1 VPVLFGNIPLPFN
14 PEVYMDEFT
23 SFVNNYTDQLLL
35 GAAVVAIILI
45 PVIGYVLHKAKK
57 VPGEEPPMKKETYV
71 LTKRQQRRQ
80 ESSLV
85 SDGIEAL
92 LMDMYA
98 KGQLTDERYIS
109 WHVRFQKRMGL
120 LDLQNKP
127 ITLTSDMKKQ
137 NAKARLDIL
146 KKEPKPTLPKEAK
159 KPKNAI
165 EAALQAV

>member
-1 VPVLFGNIPLPFN
+1 
-14 PEVYMDEFT
+14 MDEII
-23 SFVNNYTDQLLL
+23 SFVNYHHEVLLVS
-35 GAAVVAIILI
+35 GAAVTLVLTL
-45 PVIGYVLHKAKK
+45 GYGLHKAKK
-57 VPGEEPPMKKETYV
+57 VPGEEPMKKETYV

-98 KGQLTDERYIS
+98 KGNLTDERYIS

-120 LDLQNKP
+120 LDLQNRP
-127 ITLTSDMKKQ
+127 IELTSEMKKQ
-137 NAKARLDIL
+137 NSKARLEIL
-146 KKEPKPTLPKEAK
+146 KKEPKHKLPKETK